1 MENIHHSA
9 LLSTCIVS
17 RIYKLVTVSA
27 CDRNSSLPQIHIMH
41 LVLEQRKQWQ
51 KQQISIGNTDLFYNS
66 IGAVRKL
73 YHFKIG
79 KIGLEIIEQG
89 QFKRE

>member
-1 MENIHHSA
+1 
-9 LLSTCIVS
+9 
-17 RIYKLVTVSA
+17 
-27 CDRNSSLPQIHIMH
+27 MH

-66 IGAVRKL
+66 MGAVRKL

-89 QFKRE
+89 QFKREEAKINYLVLNYLLITPADSLRTCT

>member
-1 MENIHHSA
+1 
-9 LLSTCIVS
+9 
-17 RIYKLVTVSA
+17 
-27 CDRNSSLPQIHIMH
+27 MH

-66 IGAVRKL
+66 MGAVRKL